1 MGGFRQAQEYSAHY
15 RDAVHAA
22 ATATEE
28 RTLFIAPCKCRVTG
42 IEIASDVAVTG
53 DGTNTTNVNVQYKG
67 AAGVG
72 TTEVANKDFGA
83 GVNAIAFDNV
93 AIPLNTTYA
102 NGVDMAEGDTL
113 SIIFEKVGTGGT
125 VLIGPS
131 AISIDY
137 VPI

>member
-1 MGGFRQAQEYSAHY
+1 MGGFRQAQEYNQAF

-28 RTLFIAPCKCRVTG
+28 RDIFVAPLKCRVVG
-42 IEIASDVAVTG
+42 IEFVSDVAVTG
-53 DGTNTTNVNVQYKG
+53 DNTNTTNVNIVNKG

-72 TTEVANKDFGA
+72 TTEVANKDFPTGT
-83 GVNAIAFDNV
+83 NAV
-93 AIPLNTTYA
+93 AHDRNEVPLNATYV

-113 SIIFEKVGTGGT
+113 TVQYEKVGTG

-131 AISIDY
+131 LFQVDF
-137 VPI
+137 VPV

>member
-1 MGGFRQAQEYSAHY
+1 MGGFRQAQEYNNQY

-28 RTLFIAPCKCRVTG
+28 RTAFVAPCKCRVLAV
-42 IEIASDVAVTG
+42 EIASDAAVTG
-53 DGTNTTNVNVQYKG
+53 DGTNTTNVNLQYKG

-72 TTEVANKDFGA
+72 TTEVGNKDFGA

-93 AIPLNTTYA
+93 AIPLNTTYV

-113 SIIFEKVGTGGT
+113 TLIFEKVGTG
-125 VLIGPS
+125 VLIGPM
-131 AISIDY
+131 AVSIDWIP
-137 VPI
+137 V